1 MLMDIFTRHSAIP
14 DLIRLGRQA
23 VRSALFHCAGNP
35 ALPYLAAVDGTC
47 GNGHDTLFLAETLA
61 ELTRK
66 PHGVFA
72 FDVQPAAIEA
82 TRVRL
87 IEDGTA
93 GRVSLLLTSHARLA
107 EELARPETYPA
118 SLAGALVHPEDEPP
132 ADKGAPP
139 VPLRIAAAM
148 YNLGFLPRSDK
159 RVITAAAS
167 TLASLESAAALL
179 VPRGILAVHAYG
191 GHPGGQEELAA
202 VDAWHAAL
210 PFDDWTVAKYALH
223 NKTRNPEALFLAEK
237 RETP

>member
-1 MLMDIFTRHSAIP
+1 MDSFSPHTAIP
-14 DLIRLGRQA
+14 DLIQLGRQV
-23 VRSALFHCAGNP
+23 VRNALARCAGSS

-61 ELTRK
+61 EISRK
-66 PHGVFA
+66 PRGVFA

-93 GRVSLLLTSHARLA
+93 DSVSLLLKSHARLA
-107 EELARPETYPA
+107 EELARPENYPA
-118 SLAGALVHPEDEPP
+118 SLAGAPVHPEGGP
-132 ADKGAPP
+132 AADGSNPP
-139 VPLRIAAAM
+139 VPLRIVAAM

-159 RVITAAAS
+159 CVTTAAAS

-179 VPRGILAVHAYG
+179 IPRGILVVHAYG
-191 GHPGGQEELAA
+191 GHPGGLEEMAA

-210 PFDDWTVAKYALH
+210 PFDGWTAAKYALH

-237 RETP
+237 REKP